1 MLQHAS
7 EGAPD
12 GSTGADSV
20 RIDTV
25 IHRIVVG
32 LGLNVLAGLR
42 VLGPRPSSLAEMWVE
57 EEKADPV
64 MMTVR
69 TGPQED

>member
-1 MLQHAS
+1 M
-7 EGAPD
+7 
-12 GSTGADSV
+12 
-20 RIDTV
+20 
-25 IHRIVVG
+25 G
-32 LGLNVLAGLR
+32 LGLNVLAGLP